1 MTGRFGPGG
10 KGRDVLVE
18 EEIGAGP
25 TVGVTLRRRA
35 GYACARSIR
44 LGEQGTTLVGAT
56 RQYRG
61 ELRRHLAELR
71 MTQAALR
78 TGLAAVRRMPSAL
91 SEGAEGTGASEPPHP
106 SGESGRFRRRR
117 SLQEA
122 AELFYRTRAPRLVEE
137 VLDQCRGW
145 AGPMARGVARNSAAE
160 SDDLGQVALL
170 AVMRAL
176 ERYKPEVGPFEPFAR
191 VTVAGE
197 VRHYLRATEWAL
209 RVPRRLQEGYREVAK
224 ARDEA
229 AGDSLSEQQLGQ
241 ITGLGPEDVRA
252 VSGLRRRA
260 QSLQSM
266 QAAVGDRCLSSTD
279 TDLESVPEVADL
291 DMALDGLGEDAR
303 RLIDL
308 YYFQD
313 LSQRDV
319 AQLLG
324 TNQVRVSRLLNQ
336 TILGLRRELTV

>member
-1 MTGRFGPGG
+1 M
-10 KGRDVLVE
+10 LVE
-18 EEIGAGP
+18 EELEQPGL
-25 TVGVTLRRRA
+25 TVSTRLSQRVGL
-35 GYACARSIR
+35 ACADSAR
-44 LGEQGTTLVGAT
+44 LNQRGTRLVGEA
-56 RQYRG
+56 RQYRIELQRHRV
-61 ELRRHLAELR
+61 ELRASR
-71 MTQAALR
+71 AALR
-78 TGLAAVRRMPSAL
+78 RGLASVRVDPSRPLPEHEGDDIAVSRRAV
-91 SEGAEGTGASEPPHP
+91 G
-106 SGESGRFRRRR
+106 SGRFRNRRT
-117 SLQEA
+117 LQES
-122 AELFYRTRAPRLVEE
+122 AEMFCRTRAPKLMEE
-137 VLDQCRGW
+137 VLDQCRAW

-176 ERYKPEVGPFEPFAR
+176 ERYDPEVGPFEPFAR

-197 VRHYLRATEWAL
+197 VRHYLRATEWSL

-229 AGDSLSEQQLGQ
+229 AGEALSEQQLGE
-241 ITGLGPEDVRA
+241 ITGLGPVDVRA

-279 TDLESVPEVADL
+279 TDLESVPEIADL
-291 DMALDGLGEDAR
+291 DLALDELGEDAR

-336 TILGLRRELTV
+336 AVVGLRRELSG